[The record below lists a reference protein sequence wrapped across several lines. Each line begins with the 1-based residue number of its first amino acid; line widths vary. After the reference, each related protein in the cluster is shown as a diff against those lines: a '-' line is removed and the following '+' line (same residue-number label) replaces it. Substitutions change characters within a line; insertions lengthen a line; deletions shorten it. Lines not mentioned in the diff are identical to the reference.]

1 MYVKVRNALGTKHV
15 DMVHICMV
23 LYANNDKELFYKAE
37 STKGVN
43 QQYQSTKTLDES
55 KSQVK
60 VVQQ

>member
-1 MYVKVRNALGTKHV
+1 MSETFGDT
-15 DMVHICMV
+15 VHICMV

-55 KSQVK
+55 KSQATA
-60 VVQQ
+60 VQQ